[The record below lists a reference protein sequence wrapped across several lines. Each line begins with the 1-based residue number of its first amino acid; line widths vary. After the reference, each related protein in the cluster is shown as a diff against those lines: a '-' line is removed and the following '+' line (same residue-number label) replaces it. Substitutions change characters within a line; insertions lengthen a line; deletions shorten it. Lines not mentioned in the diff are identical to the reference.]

1 MPKVFIHYFSGTGN
15 TKRAVDVIS
24 ENLKKNNFE
33 VKQLVIGETKPVIT
47 EKGALHIFAFSILS
61 WSAPVLVKKYLR
73 RLPRLPQG
81 EGAKAALI
89 AVYAGDP
96 GQALVDVDL
105 FLKNRQYD
113 VFLSGGACYPNN
125 WSQMTNPPD
134 ATKIKDILDG
144 GDQAALDFS
153 NSFIKG
159 ERKQHPSFESS
170 HSLTRM
176 IAFFFSHIGRRFLGK
191 MYIADSN
198 CNRCELCIKT
208 CPVHT
213 IKMTGIIRKKPSWR
227 LNCEDCGRCIN
238 ICPQKAIQVS
248 IPRLVLHV
256 LILIGFIIASF
267 PLAGFAARYIPVTYR
282 IVGRIG
288 ALVIILFFALW
299 LQFAIIDRLIFF
311 LEQIPA
317 FKGFF
322 EKSSTKKYNRYIA
335 PGFKPDGS
343 APQMK

>member
-1 MPKVFIHYFSGTGN
+1 MPIVFIHYFSGTGN
-15 TKRAVDVIS
+15 TKRAVGVITNDLEKS
-24 ENLKKNNFE
+24 GFE
-33 VKQLVIGETKPVIT
+33 VKQFAIGKVMPDIVEN
-47 EKGALHIFAFSILS
+47 ADYNIFAFSILS

-73 RLPRLPQG
+73 RLPQG
-81 EGAKAALI
+81 GGKKAAAF

-96 GQALVDVDL
+96 GHALLEIDRL
-105 FLKNRQYD
+105 LKHKQFE
-113 VFLSGGACYPNN
+113 VFLTGGARYPNN
-125 WSQMTNPPD
+125 WCQMTNPPD
-134 ATKIKDILDG
+134 VTKIKDILAG

-153 NSFIKG
+153 NSFIKE
-159 ERKQHPSFESS
+159 ERKLHPSFESS
-170 HSLTRM
+170 HSLTRV

-213 IKMTGIIRKKPSWR
+213 IRLAGFIRKKPRWR
-227 LNCEDCGRCIN
+227 LNCEDCARCIN

-248 IPRLVLHV
+248 IPRLMIHS

-267 PLAGFAARYIPVTYR
+267 PLAGFAAHYIPGAFR
-282 IVGRIG
+282 IFGWIG
-288 ALVIILFFALW
+288 AFTIMLFFALW
-299 LQFAIIDRLIFF
+299 LQFAVIDRLIFF

-322 EKSSTKKYNRYIA
+322 EKSFTKNYNRYIA
-335 PGFKPDGS
+335 PGFKPEASGR
-343 APQMK
+343 K